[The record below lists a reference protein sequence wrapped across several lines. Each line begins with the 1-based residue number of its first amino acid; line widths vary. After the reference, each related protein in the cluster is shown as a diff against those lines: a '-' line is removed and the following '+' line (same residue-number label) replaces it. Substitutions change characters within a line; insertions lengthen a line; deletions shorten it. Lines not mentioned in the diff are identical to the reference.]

1 MATESDM
8 PLTWGGQMARAER
21 ALAMAGSPAPRE
33 EAAVLLGQVVR
44 APVSVLVAQPDSAMS
59 PSEAE
64 AYIDYVARRAA
75 GEALAHITGHLAF
88 MGLDLAVDRE
98 SPLPSPGGKRIVEE
112 SLQWAR
118 HHAPGDLSA
127 AEIGTGCG
135 AIALALAVLEPRFT
149 RVYAVDASARA
160 LKTASAN
167 GARYLLNLVV
177 SWEEGDGLDSVPNP
191 VDLIL
196 WAESEPSGAPVG
208 DGSAPRAGDALVAP
222 ISPHFARLLD
232 GAPAK
237 IKPGGRVICGIGSPW
252 RRSASE
258 LLSRALPTASVW
270 VDAQGEGSEIVIA
283 QLPHGDVRGAAFK
296 TGR

>member
-1 MATESDM
+1 MT
-8 PLTWGGQMARAER
+8 GAER
-21 ALAMAGSPAPRE
+21 ALAAAGLPAPRE
-33 EAAVLLGQVVR
+33 EAAALLAHVVR
-44 APVSVLVAQPDSAMS
+44 APVSTLVSQPESPMS
-59 PSEAE
+59 PSHME
-64 AYIDYVARRAA
+64 AYAAVVARRAA

-88 MGLDLAVDRE
+88 MGLDVTVDRD
-98 SPLPSPGGKRIVEE
+98 SPLPGPGGQRIVEE

-177 SWEEGDGLDSVPNP
+177 SWEEGDGLERVSNP

-196 WAESEPSGAPVG
+196 WAESAPSGAPPG
-208 DGSAPRAGDALVAP
+208 GGSVPRAGDALVAP

-258 LLSRALPTASVW
+258 LLSRALPTARVW
-270 VDAQGEGSEIVIA
+270 VDAQEGEIDIVIA
-283 QLPHGDVRGAAFK
+283 QLPHRDVRDAAFK